1 MASPAPAAGR
11 RAGKSLGMRTRWIGL
26 ALVGVLAVLALLAAT
41 TLWAPPPPEPAV
53 RAAVAV
59 RLEAVLPLLDEL
71 GVLSW
76 RDDGGGCHYVT
87 FTDGV
92 RHQDPAGSCGDSAP
106 FDERAQAAWERIAA
120 AVAGVVPGGR
130 LRSLDEM
137 DRADPSHGPG
147 RHVLFLA
154 VPRTLLGQDTF
165 VGRWLWTW
173 DEHAAGPGD
182 DGLPAHWRFDVY
194 DEAVV

>member
-1 MASPAPAAGR
+1 
-11 RAGKSLGMRTRWIGL
+11 MRTRWLGL

-41 TLWAPPPPEPAV
+41 KLWAPPPPEPAV
-53 RAAVAV
+53 RAAVAG

-71 GVLSW
+71 GVTSW
-76 RDDGGGCHYVT
+76 RDEGGGCHYVT

-106 FDERAQAAWERIAA
+106 FDERAQTAWERIAA
-120 AVAGVVPGGR
+120 AVAGTVPGGR
-130 LRSLDEM
+130 LRSLDET
-137 DRADPSHGPG
+137 DGADPSFGPG

-165 VGRWLWTW
+165 AARWLWTW
-173 DEHAAGPGD
+173 DEQTAGPGS